1 MKWIRISDTTH
12 RALAEAAI
20 FPWRETGRRQ
30 ADGSWLV
37 PVGDEVADRL
47 DEVRLAGESDD
58 DLIMRM
64 IRERRGDK
72 PS

>member
-1 MKWIRISDTTH
+1 MKWIHVSETTH

-20 FPWRETGRRQ
+20 YPWQETGRRQ
-30 ADGSWLV
+30 EDGSWLM
-37 PVGDEVADRL
+37 PVGKEVAERLNAVRL
-47 DEVRLAGESDD
+47 DRESDD

-64 IRERRGDK
+64 IREHRGDK

>member
-1 MKWIRISDTTH
+1 MKWIRISEAIH
-12 RALAEAAI
+12 RAIAESAI
-20 FPWRETGRRQ
+20 RRQ
-30 ADGSWLV
+30 PDGSWLV
-37 PVGDEVADRL
+37 PVSDEVADRL

-64 IRERRGDK
+64 IREHRGDK